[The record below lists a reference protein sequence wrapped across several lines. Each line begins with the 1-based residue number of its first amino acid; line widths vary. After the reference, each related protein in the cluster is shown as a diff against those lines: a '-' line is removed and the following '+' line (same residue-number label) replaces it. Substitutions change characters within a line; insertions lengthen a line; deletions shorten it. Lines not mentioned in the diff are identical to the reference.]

1 MKQYKAFLTLF
12 LFSSLLLITSCDENP
27 VSTANQEKLDP
38 LLANSSVSELE
49 AVYPNWQNGSLN
61 GVVFIKQN
69 NQKIYDIYDYND
81 IDNKTND
88 TTEYEGIKY
97 YVDAAIFDGKF
108 DGKESNG
115 IMVNSVEMNPFKRGA
130 YKLDDNKDYLSYF
143 SPDTNTIE
151 ISDNDLFKKVNEK
164 ISFGAPIKLENID
177 RGDTI
182 SRKTGFNLKW
192 KGTSLA
198 KKVKISIGYSNSFD
212 PRIKDRMATRIG
224 GIIDNTGSYELQD
237 LIKYLKLN
245 AYCDLLIT
253 QYEPQLVNLSNGKKL
268 LVIGESTHTIS
279 FLLKD

>member
-27 VSTANQEKLDP
+27 VSTANQEKLDL

-81 IDNKTND
+81 IGNKALD
-88 TTEYEGIKY
+88 TTELEGIKY
-97 YVDAAIFDGKF
+97 YVGAAIFDGKF

-115 IMVNSVEMNPFKRGA
+115 IIVNSVELNPIKTGA
-130 YKLDDNKDYLSYF
+130 YMLDDNKDYLSYF
-143 SPDTNTIE
+143 SPDTNTLE
-151 ISDNDLFKKVNEK
+151 ISDNNLFNKVNEK
-164 ISFGAPIKLENID
+164 ISFGVPIKLDNID
-177 RGDTI
+177 RGYTI
-182 SRKTGFNLKW
+182 SRKAGFNLKW
-192 KGTSLA
+192 KGASSA
-198 KKVKISIGYSNSFD
+198 KKVKISIGYSNMFD
-212 PRIKDRMATRIG
+212 PRIKDRMATSIS
-224 GIIDNTGSYELQD
+224 GIIDNTGNYEVQD
-237 LIKYLKLN
+237 LIKYLQIN
-245 AYCDLLIT
+245 AYCDLSIT